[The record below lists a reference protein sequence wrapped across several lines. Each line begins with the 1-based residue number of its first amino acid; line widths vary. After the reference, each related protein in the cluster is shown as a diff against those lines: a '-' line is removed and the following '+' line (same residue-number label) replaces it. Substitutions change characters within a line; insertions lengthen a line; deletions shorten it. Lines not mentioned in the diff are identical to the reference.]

1 MSHQIIY
8 TRKELGLT
16 NLEKLRARPGLRI
29 GAQSVGH
36 ASYIGGRLFAYFLD
50 LKDAKLI
57 ASYSA
62 PEIDVALLRGELDAR
77 ANLAVSVLRRNPDWL
92 DKGVMDFHAIME
104 IPKGIM
110 HPRLSHLPEIESF
123 VRTDREKKLVAMWR
137 LFRLVGSPYLLSP
150 GTPRE
155 RVEIL
160 QQAMR
165 RALNDADFHREF
177 LKLVG
182 EEVEPLLPE
191 ELTQIIRGAPRDA
204 EVTQLLKTISGP
216 GPLPPR

>member
-1 MSHQIIY
+1 M
-8 TRKELGLT
+8 
-16 NLEKLRARPGLRI
+16 P
-29 GAQSVGH
+29 
-36 ASYIGGRLFAYFLD
+36 
-50 LKDAKLI
+50 KLI

-77 ANLAVSVLRRNPDWL
+77 SNLAVSVLRRNPDWL

-104 IPKGIM
+104 IPKGIK